1 MIYSGLIHFADIT
14 SKEQNRL
21 KGPVKEVNGED
32 HQMETEEEINPET
45 NSEADENLTEDAVE
59 IDLEDDDLTELLGL
73 EEEEEEENI
82 DAHIEAAEIVEL
94 PELEEVDL
102 EHFEDDEL
110 NDETVATE
118 DSILEEDFLHKF
130 TEDDLSPLSFAGTEV
145 VIFAVEKKQAEL
157 LQRYLIERA
166 GMEVDCVTK
175 RQNLWRLLKLDPMD
189 LVIIETGAVENPD
202 ALEVMQQTKDQFPEV
217 HFICI
222 SGPVSLERRLQFLNA
237 GALDYLTRPIHLS
250 AIAQSI
256 LVHLSRTD
264 AYENEGE
271 FVDIDSVADDIPVE
285 ETLVD
290 STDIYHDENLSGIEG
305 LQEDDLILGDEIDL
319 IDEDF

>member
-1 MIYSGLIHFADIT
+1 
-14 SKEQNRL
+14 
-21 KGPVKEVNGED
+21 
-32 HQMETEEEINPET
+32 METEEEISPET
-45 NSEADENLTEDAVE
+45 NAEEDENLTEDAVE

-73 EEEEEEENI
+73 EEEEEEE
-82 DAHIEAAEIVEL
+82 V
-94 PELEEVDL
+94 EEVLDAKIEDTDNEEQHLLEKADL
-102 EHFEDDEL
+102 QDFEDDEL
-110 NDETVATE
+110 NDETVASE
-118 DSILEEDFLHKF
+118 DSLPQDEFLNKF
-130 TEDDLSPLSFAGTEV
+130 TEGDLSPLSFAGTEV

-237 GALDYLTRPIHLS
+237 GALDYLTRPVHLS
-250 AIAQSI
+250 TVAQSV
-256 LVHLSRTD
+256 LVQLSRTD
-264 AYENEGE
+264 TYENEEE
-271 FVDIDSVADDIPVE
+271 FVDLDSVADDIPVE

-290 STDIYHDENLSGIEG
+290 STDTYHDEDLSGTEG
-305 LQEDDLILGDEIDL
+305 LQDDDLILGDEIDL
-319 IDEDF
+319 VDEDF

>member
-1 MIYSGLIHFADIT
+1 
-14 SKEQNRL
+14 
-21 KGPVKEVNGED
+21 
-32 HQMETEEEINPET
+32 METEEEINPET

-175 RQNLWRLLKLDPMD
+175 RQNLWRMLKLDPMD

-237 GALDYLTRPIHLS
+237 GALDYLTRPVHLS
-250 AIAQSI
+250 TVAQSV
-256 LVHLSRTD
+256 LVQLSRTD
-264 AYENEGE
+264 TYENEEE
-271 FVDIDSVADDIPVE
+271 FVDLDSVADDIPVE

-290 STDIYHDENLSGIEG
+290 SADTYHDEDLSGTEG

-319 IDEDF
+319 VDEDF

>member
-1 MIYSGLIHFADIT
+1 
-14 SKEQNRL
+14 
-21 KGPVKEVNGED
+21 
-32 HQMETEEEINPET
+32 METEEEINPET

-130 TEDDLSPLSFAGTEV
+130 TEDDLSPLSFARTQV
-145 VIFAVEKKQAEL
+145 VIFAVEKVQAEL
-157 LQRYLIERA
+157 LQRYLSERA
-166 GMEVDCVTK
+166 GMEVDCVSK

-189 LVIIETGAVENPD
+189 LVIFETGSVENSD

-237 GALDYLTRPIHLS
+237 GALDYLTRPVHLS
-250 AIAQSI
+250 TVAQSV
-256 LVHLSRTD
+256 LVQLSRTD
-264 AYENEGE
+264 TYENEEE
-271 FVDIDSVADDIPVE
+271 FVDLDSVADDIPVE

-290 STDIYHDENLSGIEG
+290 SADTYHDEDLSGTEG
-305 LQEDDLILGDEIDL
+305 LQDDDLILGDEIDL
-319 IDEDF
+319 VDEDF

>member
-1 MIYSGLIHFADIT
+1 
-14 SKEQNRL
+14 
-21 KGPVKEVNGED
+21 
-32 HQMETEEEINPET
+32 METEEEINPDT
-45 NSEADENLTEDAVE
+45 NAEADENLTEDAVE

-73 EEEEEEENI
+73 EEEEEEENL

-110 NDETVATE
+110 NEETIASE

-130 TEDDLSPLSFAGTEV
+130 TEGDLSPLSFAGTQV

-166 GMEVDCVTK
+166 GMEVDCVSK

-189 LVIIETGAVENPD
+189 LVIFETGSVENSD

-237 GALDYLTRPIHLS
+237 GALDYLTRPVHLS
-250 AIAQSI
+250 TVAQSV
-256 LVHLSRTD
+256 LVQLSRTD
-264 AYENEGE
+264 TYENEEE
-271 FVDIDSVADDIPVE
+271 FVDLDSVADDIPVE

-290 STDIYHDENLSGIEG
+290 SADTYHDEDLSGTEG

-319 IDEDF
+319 VDEDF

>member
-1 MIYSGLIHFADIT
+1 
-14 SKEQNRL
+14 
-21 KGPVKEVNGED
+21 
-32 HQMETEEEINPET
+32 METEEEINPET

-130 TEDDLSPLSFAGTEV
+130 TEDDLSPLSFARTQV
-145 VIFAVEKKQAEL
+145 VIFAVEKVQAEL
-157 LQRYLIERA
+157 LQRYLSERA
-166 GMEVDCVTK
+166 GMEVDCVSK

-189 LVIIETGAVENPD
+189 LVIFETGSVENSD

-237 GALDYLTRPIHLS
+237 GALDYLTRPVHLS
-250 AIAQSI
+250 TVAQSV
-256 LVHLSRTD
+256 LVQLSRTD
-264 AYENEGE
+264 TYENEE
-271 FVDIDSVADDIPVE
+271 ELVDLDSVADDIPVE

-290 STDIYHDENLSGIEG
+290 SADTYHDEDLSGTEG
-305 LQEDDLILGDEIDL
+305 LQDDDLILGDEIDL
-319 IDEDF
+319 VDEDF

>member
-1 MIYSGLIHFADIT
+1 
-14 SKEQNRL
+14 
-21 KGPVKEVNGED
+21 
-32 HQMETEEEINPET
+32 METEEEINPET

-110 NDETVATE
+110 NDETSASE
-118 DSILEEDFLHKF
+118 DSLPQDEFLHKF
-130 TEDDLSPLSFAGTEV
+130 TEDDLSPLSFAGTQV
-145 VIFAVEKKQAEL
+145 VIFAVEKVQAEL
-157 LQRYLIERA
+157 LQRYLSERA
-166 GMEVDCVTK
+166 GMEVDCVSK

-189 LVIIETGAVENPD
+189 LVIFETGSIENSD

-237 GALDYLTRPIHLS
+237 GALDYLTRPVHLS
-250 AIAQSI
+250 TVAQSV
-256 LVHLSRTD
+256 LVQLSRTD
-264 AYENEGE
+264 TYENEE
-271 FVDIDSVADDIPVE
+271 ELVDLDSVADDIPVE

-290 STDIYHDENLSGIEG
+290 SADTYHDEDLSGTEG
-305 LQEDDLILGDEIDL
+305 LQDDDLILGDEIDL
-319 IDEDF
+319 VDEDF

>member
-1 MIYSGLIHFADIT
+1 
-14 SKEQNRL
+14 
-21 KGPVKEVNGED
+21 
-32 HQMETEEEINPET
+32 METEEEINPDT
-45 NSEADENLTEDAVE
+45 NAEADENLTEDAVE

-130 TEDDLSPLSFAGTEV
+130 TEDDLSPLSFAGTQV
-145 VIFAVEKKQAEL
+145 VIFAVEKVQAEL
-157 LQRYLIERA
+157 LQRYLSERA
-166 GMEVDCVTK
+166 GMEVDCVSK

-189 LVIIETGAVENPD
+189 LVIFETGSVENSD

-237 GALDYLTRPIHLS
+237 GALDYLTRPVHLS
-250 AIAQSI
+250 TVAQSV
-256 LVHLSRTD
+256 LVQLSRTD
-264 AYENEGE
+264 TYENEEG
-271 FVDIDSVADDIPVE
+271 FVDLDSVADDIPVE

-290 STDIYHDENLSGIEG
+290 SADTYHDEDLSGTEG
-305 LQEDDLILGDEIDL
+305 LQDDDLILGDEIDL
-319 IDEDF
+319 VDEDF

>member
-1 MIYSGLIHFADIT
+1 
-14 SKEQNRL
+14 
-21 KGPVKEVNGED
+21 
-32 HQMETEEEINPET
+32 METEEEINPET

-130 TEDDLSPLSFAGTEV
+130 TEDDLSPLSFARTQV
-145 VIFAVEKKQAEL
+145 VIFAVEKVQAEL
-157 LQRYLIERA
+157 LQRYLSERA
-166 GMEVDCVTK
+166 GMEVDCVSK

-189 LVIIETGAVENPD
+189 LVIFETGSVENSD
-202 ALEVMQQTKDQFPEV
+202 ALEVMQQTKDQFPGV

-237 GALDYLTRPIHLS
+237 GALDYLTRPVHLS
-250 AIAQSI
+250 TVAQSV
-256 LVHLSRTD
+256 LVQLSRTD
-264 AYENEGE
+264 TYENEEE
-271 FVDIDSVADDIPVE
+271 FVDLDSVADDIPVE

-290 STDIYHDENLSGIEG
+290 ATDTYHDEDLSGIEG
-305 LQEDDLILGDEIDL
+305 LQEDDLILGDEIEL
-319 IDEDF
+319 VDEDF

>member
-1 MIYSGLIHFADIT
+1 
-14 SKEQNRL
+14 
-21 KGPVKEVNGED
+21 
-32 HQMETEEEINPET
+32 METEEEINPET

-73 EEEEEEENI
+73 EEEEEEE
-82 DAHIEAAEIVEL
+82 V
-94 PELEEVDL
+94 EEVLDAKIEDTDNEEQHLLEKADL
-102 EHFEDDEL
+102 QDFEDDEL
-110 NDETVATE
+110 NDETVASE
-118 DSILEEDFLHKF
+118 DSLPQDEFLNKF
-130 TEDDLSPLSFAGTEV
+130 TEGDLSPLSFAGTEV
-145 VIFAVEKKQAEL
+145 VIFAVEKKQSEL

-189 LVIIETGAVENPD
+189 LVIIETGAVENSD

-237 GALDYLTRPIHLS
+237 GALDYLTRPVHLS
-250 AIAQSI
+250 TVAQSV
-256 LVHLSRTD
+256 LVQLSRTD
-264 AYENEGE
+264 TYENEEE
-271 FVDIDSVADDIPVE
+271 FVDLDSVADDIPVE

-290 STDIYHDENLSGIEG
+290 SADTYHDEDLSGIEG

-319 IDEDF
+319 VDEDF

>member
-1 MIYSGLIHFADIT
+1 
-14 SKEQNRL
+14 
-21 KGPVKEVNGED
+21 
-32 HQMETEEEINPET
+32 METEEEINPET
-45 NSEADENLTEDAVE
+45 NSEADEILTEDAVE
-59 IDLEDDDLTELLGL
+59 IDLEDDDLTELLRL
-73 EEEEEEENI
+73 EEEEEENI

-102 EHFEDDEL
+102 QNIEDDEL
-110 NDETVATE
+110 NDETVASE
-118 DSILEEDFLHKF
+118 DSLSQDEFLHKF
-130 TEDDLSPLSFAGTEV
+130 TEGDLSPLSFTGTEV

-189 LVIIETGAVENPD
+189 LVIIETGAVENSD

-217 HFICI
+217 NFICI

-250 AIAQSI
+250 TIAQSV

-264 AYENEGE
+264 AYENEEE
-271 FVDIDSVADDIPVE
+271 FVDLDSVADDIPVE

-290 STDIYHDENLSGIEG
+290 SADTYHDEDLSGTEG
-305 LQEDDLILGDEIDL
+305 LLEDDLILGDEIEL
-319 IDEDF
+319 VDEDF

>member
-1 MIYSGLIHFADIT
+1 
-14 SKEQNRL
+14 
-21 KGPVKEVNGED
+21 
-32 HQMETEEEINPET
+32 METEEEINPET

-73 EEEEEEENI
+73 EEEEEEEEEEEVL
-82 DAHIEAAEIVEL
+82 DAEIKDADNE
-94 PELEEVDL
+94 EQHWLEEVDL
-102 EHFEDDEL
+102 QNFEDDEL
-110 NDETVATE
+110 NDEISASE
-118 DSILEEDFLHKF
+118 DSLPQDEFLHKF
-130 TEDDLSPLSFAGTEV
+130 TEDDLSPLSFAGTQV
-145 VIFAVEKKQAEL
+145 VIFAVEKVQAEL
-157 LQRYLIERA
+157 LQRYLSERA

-189 LVIIETGAVENPD
+189 LVIFETGSIENSD

-237 GALDYLTRPIHLS
+237 GALDYLTRPVHLS
-250 AIAQSI
+250 TVAQSV
-256 LVHLSRTD
+256 LVQLSRTD
-264 AYENEGE
+264 TYENEEE
-271 FVDIDSVADDIPVE
+271 FVDLDSIADDIPVE

-290 STDIYHDENLSGIEG
+290 STDTYHDEDLSGTEG

-319 IDEDF
+319 VDEDY

>member
-1 MIYSGLIHFADIT
+1 
-14 SKEQNRL
+14 
-21 KGPVKEVNGED
+21 
-32 HQMETEEEINPET
+32 METEEEINPET

-130 TEDDLSPLSFAGTEV
+130 TEDDLSPLSFARTQV
-145 VIFAVEKKQAEL
+145 VIFAVEKVQAEL
-157 LQRYLIERA
+157 LQRYLSERA
-166 GMEVDCVTK
+166 GMEVDCVSK

-189 LVIIETGAVENPD
+189 LVIFETGSIENSD

-237 GALDYLTRPIHLS
+237 GALDYLTRPVHLS
-250 AIAQSI
+250 TVAQSV
-256 LVHLSRTD
+256 LVQLSRTD
-264 AYENEGE
+264 TYENEEE
-271 FVDIDSVADDIPVE
+271 FVDLDSVADDIPVE

-290 STDIYHDENLSGIEG
+290 SADTYHDEDLSGTEG

-319 IDEDF
+319 VDEDF

>member
-1 MIYSGLIHFADIT
+1 
-14 SKEQNRL
+14 
-21 KGPVKEVNGED
+21 
-32 HQMETEEEINPET
+32 METEEEINPET
-45 NSEADENLTEDAVE
+45 NSEADENLTGDAVE

-130 TEDDLSPLSFAGTEV
+130 TEDDLSPLSFARTQV
-145 VIFAVEKKQAEL
+145 VIFAVEKVQAEL
-157 LQRYLIERA
+157 LQRYLSERA
-166 GMEVDCVTK
+166 GMEVDCVSK

-189 LVIIETGAVENPD
+189 LVIFETGSVENSD

-237 GALDYLTRPIHLS
+237 GALDYLTRPVHLS
-250 AIAQSI
+250 TVAQSV
-256 LVHLSRTD
+256 LVQLSRTD
-264 AYENEGE
+264 TYENEE
-271 FVDIDSVADDIPVE
+271 ELVDLDSVADDIPVE

-290 STDIYHDENLSGIEG
+290 SADTYHDEDLSGTEG

-319 IDEDF
+319 VDEDF

>member
-1 MIYSGLIHFADIT
+1 
-14 SKEQNRL
+14 
-21 KGPVKEVNGED
+21 
-32 HQMETEEEINPET
+32 METEEEINPET

-82 DAHIEAAEIVEL
+82 DAQIKAVDIEDQHW
-94 PELEEVDL
+94 LEESDL
-102 EHFEDDEL
+102 QDFEDDEL

-130 TEDDLSPLSFAGTEV
+130 TEGDLSPLSFTGTEV

-189 LVIIETGAVENPD
+189 LVIIETGAVENSD

-217 HFICI
+217 HFICL

-250 AIAQSI
+250 TIAQSI
-256 LVHLSRTD
+256 LVHLSSTD
-264 AYENEGE
+264 FYKNEGDSL
-271 FVDIDSVADDIPVE
+271 DINSMADDIPEE

-290 STDIYHDENLSGIEG
+290 SADTYHDEDLSGIAG
-305 LQEDDLILGDEIDL
+305 LHEDDLILGDEIDL
-319 IDEDF
+319 VDEDF

>member
-1 MIYSGLIHFADIT
+1 
-14 SKEQNRL
+14 
-21 KGPVKEVNGED
+21 
-32 HQMETEEEINPET
+32 METEEEINPET
-45 NSEADENLTEDAVE
+45 NAEADENLTEDAVE

-110 NDETVATE
+110 NEETIASE
-118 DSILEEDFLHKF
+118 DSNLEEDFLHKF
-130 TEDDLSPLSFAGTEV
+130 TEGDLSPLSFAGTQV

-189 LVIIETGAVENPD
+189 LVIIETGAVENSD

-237 GALDYLTRPIHLS
+237 GAMDYLTRPIQLS

-290 STDIYHDENLSGIEG
+290 SAETYHDEDLSGIAG
-305 LQEDDLILGDEIDL
+305 LHEDDLILGDEIDL
-319 IDEDF
+319 VDEDF

>member
-1 MIYSGLIHFADIT
+1 
-14 SKEQNRL
+14 
-21 KGPVKEVNGED
+21 
-32 HQMETEEEINPET
+32 METEEEINPET

-110 NDETVATE
+110 NEETIASE

-130 TEDDLSPLSFAGTEV
+130 TEDDLSPLSFARTQV

-189 LVIIETGAVENPD
+189 LVIFETGSVENSD

-250 AIAQSI
+250 TIAQSI
-256 LVHLSRTD
+256 LVHLSSTD
-264 AYENEGE
+264 FYKNEGDSL
-271 FVDIDSVADDIPVE
+271 DINSMADDIPEE

-290 STDIYHDENLSGIEG
+290 SADNYHDEDLSGIAG

-319 IDEDF
+319 VDEDF

>member
-1 MIYSGLIHFADIT
+1 
-14 SKEQNRL
+14 
-21 KGPVKEVNGED
+21 
-32 HQMETEEEINPET
+32 METEEEINPET

-130 TEDDLSPLSFAGTEV
+130 TEDDLSPLSFARTQV
-145 VIFAVEKKQAEL
+145 VIFAVEKVQAEL
-157 LQRYLIERA
+157 LQRYLSERA
-166 GMEVDCVTK
+166 GMEVDCVSK

-189 LVIIETGAVENPD
+189 LVIFETGSIENSD
-202 ALEVMQQTKDQFPEV
+202 ALEVMQQTKDQFPGV

-237 GALDYLTRPIHLS
+237 GALDYLTRPVHLS
-250 AIAQSI
+250 TVAQSV
-256 LVHLSRTD
+256 LVQLSRTD
-264 AYENEGE
+264 TYENEEG
-271 FVDIDSVADDIPVE
+271 FVDLDSVADDIPVE

-290 STDIYHDENLSGIEG
+290 SADTYHDEDLSGTEG
-305 LQEDDLILGDEIDL
+305 LQDDDLILGDEIDL
-319 IDEDF
+319 VDEDF

>member
-1 MIYSGLIHFADIT
+1 
-14 SKEQNRL
+14 
-21 KGPVKEVNGED
+21 
-32 HQMETEEEINPET
+32 METEEEINPET
-45 NSEADENLTEDAVE
+45 NSEADENLTGDAVE

-130 TEDDLSPLSFAGTEV
+130 TEDDLSPLSFARTQV
-145 VIFAVEKKQAEL
+145 VIFAVEKVQAEL
-157 LQRYLIERA
+157 LQRYLSERA
-166 GMEVDCVTK
+166 GMEVDCVSK

-189 LVIIETGAVENPD
+189 LVIFETGSVENSD

-237 GALDYLTRPIHLS
+237 GALDYLTRPVHLS
-250 AIAQSI
+250 TVAQSV
-256 LVHLSRTD
+256 LVQLSRTD
-264 AYENEGE
+264 TYENEE
-271 FVDIDSVADDIPVE
+271 ELVDLDSVADDIPVE

-290 STDIYHDENLSGIEG
+290 SADTYHDEDLSGTEG
-305 LQEDDLILGDEIDL
+305 LQDDDLILGDEIDL
-319 IDEDF
+319 VDEDF

>member
-1 MIYSGLIHFADIT
+1 
-14 SKEQNRL
+14 
-21 KGPVKEVNGED
+21 
-32 HQMETEEEINPET
+32 METEEEINPDT
-45 NSEADENLTEDAVE
+45 NAEADENLTEDAVE

-73 EEEEEEENI
+73 EEEEEDENI

-110 NDETVATE
+110 NDKTFATE

-130 TEDDLSPLSFAGTEV
+130 TEDDLSPLSFARTQV
-145 VIFAVEKKQAEL
+145 VIFAVEKVQAEL
-157 LQRYLIERA
+157 LQRYLSERA
-166 GMEVDCVTK
+166 GMEVDCVSK

-189 LVIIETGAVENPD
+189 LVIFETGSVENSD

-217 HFICI
+217 HLICI

-237 GALDYLTRPIHLS
+237 GALDYLTRPVHLS
-250 AIAQSI
+250 TVAQSV
-256 LVHLSRTD
+256 LVQLSRTD
-264 AYENEGE
+264 TYENEEG
-271 FVDIDSVADDIPVE
+271 FVDLDSVADDIPVE

-290 STDIYHDENLSGIEG
+290 SADTYHDEDLSVIAG
-305 LQEDDLILGDEIDL
+305 LHEDDLILGDEIDL
-319 IDEDF
+319 VDEDF

>member
-1 MIYSGLIHFADIT
+1 
-14 SKEQNRL
+14 
-21 KGPVKEVNGED
+21 
-32 HQMETEEEINPET
+32 METEEEINPDT
-45 NSEADENLTEDAVE
+45 NAEADENLTEDAVE

-110 NDETVATE
+110 NDETVASE

-237 GALDYLTRPIHLS
+237 GALDYLTRPVHLS
-250 AIAQSI
+250 TVAQSV
-256 LVHLSRTD
+256 LVQLSRTD
-264 AYENEGE
+264 TYENEE
-271 FVDIDSVADDIPVE
+271 ELVDLDSVADDIPVE

-290 STDIYHDENLSGIEG
+290 SADTYHDEDLSGTEG

-319 IDEDF
+319 VDEDF

>member
-1 MIYSGLIHFADIT
+1 MVI
-14 SKEQNRL
+14 
-21 KGPVKEVNGED
+21 
-32 HQMETEEEINPET
+32 EEEINPET
-45 NSEADENLTEDAVE
+45 NAEVDENLTADAVE

-110 NDETVATE
+110 NDETVASE
-118 DSILEEDFLHKF
+118 DSLPQDEFLNKF
-130 TEDDLSPLSFAGTEV
+130 TEGDLSPLSFAGTEV

-189 LVIIETGAVENPD
+189 LVIFETGAVENSD

-237 GALDYLTRPIHLS
+237 GALDYLTRPVHLS
-250 AIAQSI
+250 TVAQSV
-256 LVHLSRTD
+256 LVQLSRTD
-264 AYENEGE
+264 TYENEE
-271 FVDIDSVADDIPVE
+271 ELVDLDSVADDIPVE

-290 STDIYHDENLSGIEG
+290 SADTYHDEDLSGTEG

-319 IDEDF
+319 VDEDF

>member
-1 MIYSGLIHFADIT
+1 
-14 SKEQNRL
+14 
-21 KGPVKEVNGED
+21 
-32 HQMETEEEINPET
+32 METEEEINPET

-130 TEDDLSPLSFAGTEV
+130 TEDDLSPLSFARTQV
-145 VIFAVEKKQAEL
+145 VIFAVEKVQAEL
-157 LQRYLIERA
+157 LQRYLSERA
-166 GMEVDCVTK
+166 GMEVDCVSK

-189 LVIIETGAVENPD
+189 LVIFETGSIENSD

-237 GALDYLTRPIHLS
+237 GALDYLTRPVHLS
-250 AIAQSI
+250 TVAQSV
-256 LVHLSRTD
+256 LVQLSRTD
-264 AYENEGE
+264 TYENEE
-271 FVDIDSVADDIPVE
+271 ELVDLDSVADDIPVE

-290 STDIYHDENLSGIEG
+290 SADTYHDEDLSGTEG

-319 IDEDF
+319 VDEDF

>member
-1 MIYSGLIHFADIT
+1 
-14 SKEQNRL
+14 
-21 KGPVKEVNGED
+21 
-32 HQMETEEEINPET
+32 METEEEINPET

-82 DAHIEAAEIVEL
+82 DAHIEATEIVEL

-102 EHFEDDEL
+102 EDFEDDEL
-110 NDETVATE
+110 NDEISVSE
-118 DSILEEDFLHKF
+118 DSLPQDEFLHKF
-130 TEDDLSPLSFAGTEV
+130 TEDDLSPLSFAGTQV
-145 VIFAVEKKQAEL
+145 VIFAVEKVQAEL
-157 LQRYLIERA
+157 LQRYLSERA
-166 GMEVDCVTK
+166 GMEVDCVSK

-189 LVIIETGAVENPD
+189 LVIIETGAVENSD

-250 AIAQSI
+250 TIAQSV
-256 LVHLSRTD
+256 LVQLSRTD
-264 AYENEGE
+264 AYENEE
-271 FVDIDSVADDIPVE
+271 ELVDLDSVAGDIPVE

-290 STDIYHDENLSGIEG
+290 SAEIYHDEDLSGTEG
-305 LQEDDLILGDEIDL
+305 LLEDDLILGDEIEL
-319 IDEDF
+319 VDEDF

>member
-1 MIYSGLIHFADIT
+1 
-14 SKEQNRL
+14 
-21 KGPVKEVNGED
+21 
-32 HQMETEEEINPET
+32 METEEEINPET
-45 NSEADENLTEDAVE
+45 NSEADENLTGDAVE

-110 NDETVATE
+110 NDETFATE

-130 TEDDLSPLSFAGTEV
+130 TEDDLSPLSFARTQV
-145 VIFAVEKKQAEL
+145 VIFAVEKVQAEL
-157 LQRYLIERA
+157 LQRYLSERA
-166 GMEVDCVTK
+166 GMEVDCVSK

-189 LVIIETGAVENPD
+189 LVIIETGSVENSD
-202 ALEVMQQTKDQFPEV
+202 ALEVVQQTKDQFPEV

-237 GALDYLTRPIHLS
+237 GALDYLTRPVHLS
-250 AIAQSI
+250 TVAQSV
-256 LVHLSRTD
+256 LVQLSRTD
-264 AYENEGE
+264 TYENEEE
-271 FVDIDSVADDIPVE
+271 FVDLDSVADDIPVE

-290 STDIYHDENLSGIEG
+290 SADTYHDEDLSGTEG

-319 IDEDF
+319 VDEDF

>member
-1 MIYSGLIHFADIT
+1 
-14 SKEQNRL
+14 
-21 KGPVKEVNGED
+21 
-32 HQMETEEEINPET
+32 METEEEINPET

-130 TEDDLSPLSFAGTEV
+130 TEDDLSPLSFARTQV
-145 VIFAVEKKQAEL
+145 VIFAVEKVQAEL
-157 LQRYLIERA
+157 LQRYLSERA
-166 GMEVDCVTK
+166 GMEIDCVTK

-189 LVIIETGAVENPD
+189 LVIFETGSVENSD

-237 GALDYLTRPIHLS
+237 GALDYLTRP
-250 AIAQSI
+250 
-256 LVHLSRTD
+256 VHLSTVAQSVLVQLSRTGT
-264 AYENEGE
+264 YENEE
-271 FVDIDSVADDIPVE
+271 ELVDLDSVADDIPVE

-290 STDIYHDENLSGIEG
+290 SADTYHDEDLSGTEG

-319 IDEDF
+319 VDEDF